1 MKLKETHH
9 HLQLSQHLISSLNA
23 EITHVEAFKGKWS
36 VIKTKLQNL
45 TTHLSDLSDFP
56 YSSSNPLCSDLLQ
69 SLSHTL
75 SNALSLASICRNP
88 TPPIGKLHAQSDLD
102 AISSSL
108 DQFLHDA
115 DLLIKNGVLQD
126 NLTAP
131 TTPSSSISRREAIWV
146 EARNLITRLQ
156 IGSWDSKN
164 SAMDLLLGFLQDDDK
179 NVLIAVAQ
187 GMVPVVVR
195 LLDCSCLEIKEK
207 AVSAIARISTI
218 DSCKHV
224 LVADGILL
232 LNHLLRVLESGS
244 GSAKEKAC
252 IALQALSFSKENART
267 IGSRAGIS
275 SLLEICH
282 AGTPASQADA
292 FGVLRNLAGIEEIR
306 QNLVEENAISVLVGL
321 SASGTALAQ
330 ENAIGCLCNLISD
343 DGDESLKML
352 VLREGGVECLKNLWD
367 GASDRCLELALGLLR
382 NLGRCRRI
390 ADLLLSEGFMPRVA
404 GALNY
409 GAVGVRMAAARAAS
423 DLGYSV
429 KAKREMGE
437 CGGISNLVRMLDA
450 KAVDERDVA
459 AKSLASLLEFAGN
472 TRIFQKEERGI
483 ENVVLLLDPM
493 ITSLEKRYPVSILL
507 SVSQSK
513 KCRKRMVAT
522 GACGYLQKIAEMEIQ
537 GSKKLLENL
546 SRGKLWGVFART

>member
-1 MKLKETHH
+1 
-9 HLQLSQHLISSLNA
+9 
-23 EITHVEAFKGKWS
+23 
-36 VIKTKLQNL
+36 
-45 TTHLSDLSDFP
+45 
-56 YSSSNPLCSDLLQ
+56 
-69 SLSHTL
+69 
-75 SNALSLASICRNP
+75 
-88 TPPIGKLHAQSDLD
+88 
-102 AISSSL
+102 
-108 DQFLHDA
+108 
-115 DLLIKNGVLQD
+115 
-126 NLTAP
+126 
-131 TTPSSSISRREAIWV
+131 
-146 EARNLITRLQ
+146 
-156 IGSWDSKN
+156 
-164 SAMDLLLGFLQDDDK
+164 MDLLLGFLQNDDK

-367 GASDRCLELALGLLR
+367 GASDRCLELALVLLR

-390 ADLLLSEGFMPRVA
+390 ADLLISEGFMPRVA

-472 TRIFQKEERGI
+472 RRIFQKEERGI

-493 ITSLEKRYPVSILL
+493 ITSLEKKYPVSILL